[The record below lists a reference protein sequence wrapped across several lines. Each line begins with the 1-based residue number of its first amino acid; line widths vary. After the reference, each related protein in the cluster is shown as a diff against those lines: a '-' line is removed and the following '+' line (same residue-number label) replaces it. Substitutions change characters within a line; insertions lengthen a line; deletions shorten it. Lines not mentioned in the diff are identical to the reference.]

1 MIGKKIESKIKKI
14 LLFTKYMKLMRN
26 ILQGNT
32 EYKQYDKMFENITD
46 ISFSKNIAP
55 FSTDSQD
62 IVSMGRHDHID
73 ESNQIKHWKIGPF
86 IRTVIMNLPL
96 TVHTLEGKSIDVNCK
111 IWSRTMQNIISD
123 DIIKNMRKAWSINLL
138 DMDFE
143 FAINAEE

>member
-73 ESNQIKHWKIGPF
+73 ESNQIKH
-86 IRTVIMNLPL
+86 
-96 TVHTLEGKSIDVNCK
+96 
-111 IWSRTMQNIISD
+111 
-123 DIIKNMRKAWSINLL
+123 
-138 DMDFE
+138 
-143 FAINAEE
+143 